1 MTPGRILV
9 CDPSSQARRA
19 LQVVLRTAGYKAQ
32 TTATGTEALVW
43 FARDRPQAVILEVD
57 LPDMSGIDVCRQLR
71 QRGQMPILVVSRIDA
86 EGTKIKA
93 LEVGVDDYITKPFSA
108 GELLAR
114 LAARL
119 RAAPSGLR
127 IETDGLIID
136 LAAQRVTRAGQ
147 EVHLTATEFALLRA
161 LVTSG
166 GAVTHRSLAEQV
178 WGQTCGD
185 VRGRMRAH
193 IQNLRAKLGPAT
205 GASVIRT
212 EAGVGYSFVPGRPID
227 TSAQISRSE
236 ATPAHL

>member
-19 LQVVLRTAGYKAQ
+19 LQVVLRTADYKAQ
-32 TTATGTEALVW
+32 TTATGKEALFWVD
-43 FARDRPQAVILEVD
+43 RDRPQAVILELD
-57 LPDMSGIDVCRQLR
+57 LPDMSGIDVCRELR
-71 QRGQMPILVVSRIDA
+71 RRGQMAILVVSRIEA

-136 LAAQRVTRAGQ
+136 LSAQQVTRAGQ
-147 EVHLTATEFALLRA
+147 AVHLTATEFALLRA
-161 LVTSG
+161 LVTSR
-166 GAVTHRSLAEQV
+166 GAVTHRTLATQV
-178 WGQTCGD
+178 WGPAQGD
-185 VRGRMRAH
+185 IRDRMRTH
-193 IQNLRAKLGPAT
+193 IQNLRAKLDPGNGT
-205 GASVIRT
+205 SVIRT
-212 EAGVGYSFVPGRPID
+212 EAGIGYSFAPSLPID
-227 TSAQISRSE
+227 TRPRSAAQR
-236 ATPAHL
+236 